1 MSINKYQIYI
11 GLNDSVTR
19 QQMHS
24 TEIFQKIVCSVC
36 KGYHVGF
43 SVSELHG
50 GYFHD
55 DGTFV
60 SENSLCLTLIGAADD
75 MVDEIAKDIC
85 AFFHQESVLVTKVN
99 EDCRFVQNSL
109 E

>member
-1 MSINKYQIYI
+1 MIVNKHQIFI

-19 QQMHS
+19 QQMFS
-24 TEIFQKIVCSVC
+24 TEIFQKIVCNVC
-36 KGYHVGF
+36 KGYRVAF
-43 SVSELHG
+43 SVSDLHG

-60 SENSLCLTLIGAADD
+60 SENSLCLTLIGADD
-75 MVDEIAKDIC
+75 GMVDEIAKDIC
-85 AFFHQESVLVTKVN
+85 AFFHQESVMVTKTA